1 MVILSHGKLYYVMTI
16 VIRNYCT
23 DILLCDSSSKDV
35 ALTNSQRALNRL
47 KSKPSSPKLPL
58 IVDLKPAS
66 KEVPQH
72 DDGKQGTTNLY
83 LRSIPTI
90 QLYHFDVQ
98 C

>member
-1 MVILSHGKLYYVMTI
+1 MVILSHGKLCYAMTI

-35 ALTNSQRALNRL
+35 TSMNSQRALNCL

-58 IVDLKPAS
+58 IVNLKAAS

-72 DDGKQGTTNLY
+72 YDGKQGTTNLY
-83 LRSIPTI
+83 
-90 QLYHFDVQ
+90 
-98 C
+98 